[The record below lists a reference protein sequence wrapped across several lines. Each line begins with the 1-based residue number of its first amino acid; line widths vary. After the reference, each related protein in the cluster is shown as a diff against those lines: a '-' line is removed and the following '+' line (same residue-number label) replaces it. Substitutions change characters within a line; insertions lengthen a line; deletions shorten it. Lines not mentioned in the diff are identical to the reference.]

1 MSLDVERRIR
11 DRAYAIWL
19 EQGCPDGCD
28 ADHWLQAERDV
39 AAQAEGVAA
48 PTKAAPRKAVR
59 KSKAEPVTTLSAAVE
74 TAAPELVAESPKTR
88 KPRARK
94 TVPA

>member
-1 MSLDVERRIR
+1 MSLDVEQRIR

-28 ADHWLQAERDV
+28 GDHWLQAERDI
-39 AAQAEGVAA
+39 AAQTGTVVDPEPTAKAPRKTVRKAKAAPPVAA
-48 PTKAAPRKAVR
+48 PEPAVLPDDA
-59 KSKAEPVTTLSAAVE
+59 S
-74 TAAPELVAESPKTR
+74 KTR

-94 TVPA
+94 TMPA